1 MISAN
6 LRRLAAAFAIVAG
19 LCGPASA
26 TTYSTDYTDLWW
38 NPNESGW
45 GVNLIQQYDTIF
57 ATLFVYGPDNSPR
70 WYVASSL
77 MPTGAATGLTAF
89 TGPLYTTTGPWFGTN
104 WSGSNPP
111 TLVGSM
117 TLLFN
122 SAGTGSL
129 SYVVNGTTVTKEIFR
144 QTWRNNAIP
153 GNYLGGITAIGTSC
167 KGGVTN
173 GPVLM
178 FGNLTVVQNTTQ
190 VGMRI
195 DFLDNQGR
203 VSFCNLNGIFAGQGR
218 LGTISQGAWSCT
230 YGGNQFNSGTFTL
243 TSIDAGVNGFT
254 STFTASD
261 QFCVYSGKFGGL
273 RDVL

>member
-1 MISAN
+1 MISAP
-6 LRRLAAAFAIVAG
+6 LRRLAAVFAIVAG
-19 LCGPASA
+19 FCGPAAA

-77 MPTGAATGLTAF
+77 MPTGAAAGLTAF
-89 TGPLYTTTGPWFGTN
+89 TGPLYSTTGPWFGAN
-104 WSGSNPP
+104 WSGGDPP
-111 TLVGSM
+111 VVVGSM

-144 QTWRNNAIP
+144 QTWRNNAIA

-167 KGGVTN
+167 KNIPN
-173 GPVLM
+173 GPILI
-178 FGNLTVVQNTTQ
+178 FGNLAIAQNTTQ

-195 DFLDNQGR
+195 DFVDQVGR
-203 VSFCNLNGIFAGQGR
+203 VSFCTMNGTFAGQGR
-218 LGTISQGAWSCT
+218 LGTISQGTWNCT
-230 YGGNQFNSGTFTL
+230 YGNTPGNTGTFTL
-243 TSIDAGVNGFT
+243 TSIDAGVNGLT

-261 QFCVYSGKFGGL
+261 QYCVYSGKFGGL